1 VRLGVWSLMSEG
13 ESPVEEI
20 KIADVMTPNVITCK
34 PSDTVV
40 EAARKMAQYN
50 IGSVVVVDEKGV
62 IVGILTEG
70 DIVRRVVARGLD
82 PSKTLIGDVMT
93 RNPVTI
99 FSDASLAAAADLMKR
114 KGIGHLP
121 VVDNDG
127 RLVGII
133 TRTDIVRIAPSL
145 IEILY
150 LRSS

>member
-1 VRLGVWSLMSEG
+1 MSEA
-13 ESPVEEI
+13 ENPAEEI
-20 KIADVMTPNVITCK
+20 KIADVMTSNVITCR
-34 PSDTVV
+34 PGDTVV
-40 EAARKMAQYN
+40 DAARKMAQYN

-82 PSKTLIGDVMT
+82 PSKTLVGDVMT

-121 VVDNDG
+121 VVDEKG

-145 IEILY
+145 IEIVY
-150 LRSS
+150 LRSME

>member
-1 VRLGVWSLMSEG
+1 MSEL
-13 ESPVEEI
+13 ENPAEEI
-20 KIADVMTPNVITCK
+20 KIADVMTPNVITCR
-34 PSDTVV
+34 PGDTVV
-40 EAARKMAQYN
+40 DAARKMAQYN

-82 PSKTLIGDVMT
+82 PSKTLVGDVMT

-127 RLVGII
+127 RLVGMI

-145 IEILY
+145 IEIVY
-150 LRSS
+150 LRGS